1 MMVCYNWEMTSVKQK
16 ILIVED
22 DESIRQAIAIGLTRS
37 GFEVEQ
43 ANDGEEGLRCA
54 LELHPDLIL
63 LDLRMPKKTGQEMLD
78 ELRTDEWGADVPV
91 IVLSNADDN
100 LDIFLATKDGRTSYA
115 VKSSM
120 ELEEIIKLIEFRLG
134 KSKK

>member
-1 MMVCYNWEMTSVKQK
+1 MASENQK

-22 DESIRQAIAIGLTRS
+22 DEPIRQAIAIGLSRN
-37 GFEVEQ
+37 GFEVIE
-43 ANDGEEGLRCA
+43 AKDGEEGLAQA
-54 LELHPDLIL
+54 LKVHPDLIL

-78 ELRTDEWGADVPV
+78 ELREDEWGKDVPV

-100 LDIFLATKDGRTSYA
+100 LDIYLATKDGRTSYA

-120 ELEEIIKLIEFRLG
+120 ELEEIINLIKFRLG
-134 KSKK
+134 KKSD

>member
-1 MMVCYNWEMTSVKQK
+1 MVSVKQR

-22 DESIRQAIAIGLTRS
+22 DEPIRQAIAIGLTRS
-37 GFEVEQ
+37 NFEVEQ
-43 ANDGEEGLRCA
+43 AKDGEEGLERA

-78 ELRTDEWGADVPV
+78 ELREDKWGADVPV

-100 LDIFLATKDGRTSYA
+100 LDIYLATKDGRTSYA

-134 KSKK
+134 KKSKK

>member
-1 MMVCYNWEMTSVKQK
+1 MASVKQR

-22 DESIRQAIAIGLTRS
+22 DEAIRQSISIGLSRS
-37 GFEVEQ
+37 GFEVTE
-43 ANDGEEGLRCA
+43 AKDGEEGLKSA
-54 LELHPDLIL
+54 LKIHPDLIL

-78 ELRTDEWGADVPV
+78 ELRSDKWGAEVPV

-120 ELEEIIKLIEFRLG
+120 ELEDIIKLIKFRLG
-134 KSKK
+134 KKS

>member
-1 MMVCYNWEMTSVKQK
+1 MASVKQK

-22 DESIRQAIAIGLTRS
+22 DEAIRQSISIGLSRS
-37 GFEVEQ
+37 GFEVIE
-43 ANDGEEGLRCA
+43 AADGEEGLSSA
-54 LELHPDLIL
+54 LKAHPDLIL

-78 ELRTDEWGADVPV
+78 ELREDQWGAEVPV

-120 ELEEIIKLIEFRLG
+120 ELEDIIKLIKFRLG
-134 KSKK
+134 KKS

>member
-1 MMVCYNWEMTSVKQK
+1 MTSVKQR

-22 DESIRQAIAIGLTRS
+22 DEPIRQAITIGLTRS

-43 ANDGEEGLRCA
+43 AKDGEEGLERA
-54 LELHPDLIL
+54 LKLHPDLIL

-78 ELRTDEWGADVPV
+78 ELRQDKWGADVPV

-100 LDIFLATKDGRTSYA
+100 LDIYLATKDGRTSYA

-134 KSKK
+134 KK

>member
-1 MMVCYNWEMTSVKQK
+1 MTSVKQR

-22 DESIRQAIAIGLTRS
+22 DEPIRQAIAIGLSRN
-37 GFEVEQ
+37 GFEVSE
-43 ANDGEEGLRCA
+43 AKDGDEGLKTA

-78 ELRTDEWGADVPV
+78 ELRTDKWGAEVPV

-100 LDIFLATKDGRTSYA
+100 LDIYLATKDGHTSYA

-120 ELEEIIKLIEFRLG
+120 ELEEIIKLIKFRLG
-134 KSKK
+134 KKK